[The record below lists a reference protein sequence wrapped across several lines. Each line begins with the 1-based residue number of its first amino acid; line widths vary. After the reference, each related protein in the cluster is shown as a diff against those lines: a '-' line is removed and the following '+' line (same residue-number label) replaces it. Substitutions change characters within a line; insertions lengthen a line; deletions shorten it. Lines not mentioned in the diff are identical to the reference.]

1 MNIYVGFSEGKKNI
15 NMKGTIYN
23 YSSEYSEDKKTVK
36 IFSSK
41 ELLLKEIN
49 SLGKIYFNEKNIL
62 EKGYI
67 DLIVDKYII
76 NII

>member
-1 MNIYVGFSEGKKNI
+1 MNIYVGFSENKKNTNI
-15 NMKGTIYN
+15 GGTIYN
-23 YSSEYSEDKKTVK
+23 YSYEYSEDKKTVK

-41 ELLLKEIN
+41 ELSQKEVI
-49 SLGKIYFNEKNIL
+49 SLGKIFFNEKNIL